1 MQRFIQTSDRVRGLA
16 QEARIELAIG
26 GDEHH
31 FWSPQLVATVRA
43 EPDGRAHLDA
53 RFGPDPYV
61 WVLYLL
67 AYMALSVTTLIALAF
82 GFSQVLL
89 KQPPTA
95 LYFAPVAAVLAAIV
109 YGASYVG
116 QGLGSD
122 QMYFL
127 RTTLNLAEAEDEA
140 DLVEHPGAR
149 RAVGRG
155 LSRRARRSDE
165 VVDGAC
171 ALADDSACPVERL
184 ITVVGTSPPVP
195 PSSTRSSVLK

>member
-1 MQRFIQTSDRVRGLA
+1 METLAPRGARYDDVMSGGLPSRRPRFAIVSRLPPAELARRVQRFIQTSDRVRGLA

-127 RTTLNLAEAEDEA
+127 RTTLKNLAEAEDEA
-140 DLVEHPGAR
+140 DRGSIPAR
-149 RAVGRG
+149 EE
-155 LSRRARRSDE
+155 LSGE
-165 VVDGAC
+165 G
-171 ALADDSACPVERL
+171 
-184 ITVVGTSPPVP
+184 
-195 PSSTRSSVLK
+195 